1 MKKFLVRIGITLFIL
16 VVVAFAIDRLIT
28 NNLHHSNARIFK
40 SWNDLFY
47 GNLQCDAVIM
57 GSSRGMVQYCPS
69 ILDSVLDLNFYNI
82 SVDGRSI
89 DAEVVKYNT
98 YCLYNKKPKLILQN
112 VDWGT
117 LTFSNGYETEQFL
130 PYLFCDSLYKMTKQS
145 ENFTWGDRYIPLVRY
160 AGYFQVIKEGLKL
173 PNKLDKPQLYK
184 GYCGRDKQWD
194 GSQFDQV
201 EEVEFC
207 HDTAAVC
214 IFEDYLQQCRQDGI
228 QVVFVFAPIYI
239 GVTEKM
245 DNPQQMFDFYES
257 LATKYN
263 CQVLNYTY
271 NYLSYDTVYF
281 YNAMHLNKTGAELFS
296 KQLGNDLLDII
307 NKEDPNAK

>member
-1 MKKFLVRIGITLFIL
+1 
-16 VVVAFAIDRLIT
+16 
-28 NNLHHSNARIFK
+28 
-40 SWNDLFY
+40 
-47 GNLQCDAVIM
+47 
-57 GSSRGMVQYCPS
+57 MVQYCPS